1 VTIWLEKFT
10 AYGDGP
16 RLAVKD
22 AIDVAGS
29 PTTLA
34 CPVISDRAVPAD
46 RDAPVVAAARSQGAR
61 IIGKTNLTELCRAA
75 DGVNPWTG
83 TPENPLDA
91 ERLPGGSSSGSA
103 VAVALGEA
111 DVALGTD
118 TGGSV
123 RVPAACCG
131 VVGLKTTHGRVSV
144 EGVFPLAPT
153 LDTVG
158 PLGRDVAAVALGMSL
173 IEPTF
178 TPGAFEADA
187 MIGRLRPVGTPVAPE
202 LDEAVDAAL
211 RRAGLVIADEPVD
224 CWPAALDAG
233 NTLIL
238 GEGYREHRNLLAYPD
253 RISARIRRRIE
264 RGEQVTDGMLDEAYT
279 ARESLRESLAKLFER
294 YPLLA
299 LPTITQPPPRIG
311 AERDVDLTALTL
323 PFNVSGDPALALP
336 IPVAGA
342 TLPGSLQLVAPANEE
357 GRLLAAGALIEAAL
371 R

>member
-1 VTIWLEKFT
+1 MTIWLEKFT
-10 AYGDGP
+10 AQGDGP

-34 CPVISDRAVPAD
+34 CPVISERAEPAEH
-46 RDAPVVAAARSQGAR
+46 DAPVVAAARRQGAR
-61 IIGKTNLTELCRAA
+61 IVGKTNLTELCRAA

-91 ERLPGGSSSGSA
+91 DRVPGGSSSGSA

-131 VVGLKTTHGRVSV
+131 VTGLKTTHGRVPV
-144 EGVFPLAPT
+144 DGVFPLAQT

-158 PLGRDVAAVALGMSL
+158 PLGPDVAALTLGMTL
-173 IEPTF
+173 MEPGF
-178 TPGAFEADA
+178 APGPFDAGA

-202 LDEAVDAAL
+202 VDAAVDAAL
-211 RRAGLVIADEPVD
+211 HAAGLIFADEPVD
-224 CWPAALDAG
+224 CWSAALDAG
-233 NTLIL
+233 NRLIL
-238 GEGYREHRNLLAYPD
+238 GEGFRAHRSLLAYPD
-253 RISARIRRRIE
+253 RMSERIRRRIE
-264 RGEQVTDGMLDEAYT
+264 RGERITDGMFDEAYA
-279 ARESLRESLAKLFER
+279 ARETLREVLGKLFER

-323 PFNVSGDPALALP
+323 PFNLSGDPALALP
-336 IPVAGA
+336 IPVEGSA
-342 TLPGSLQLVAPANEE
+342 LPGSLQLVAPANEE
-357 GRLLAAGALIEAAL
+357 GRLLAAGALIESAL

>member
-1 VTIWLEKFT
+1 VTTWLAKFST
-10 AYGDGP
+10 DGDGP

-34 CPVISDRAVPAD
+34 CPVIAERATPAD
-46 RDAPVVAAARSQGAR
+46 RDATVVAAARAAGAR
-61 IIGKTNLTELCRAA
+61 IVGKTNLTELCRAA

-83 TPENPLDA
+83 TPENPLDP
-91 ERLPGGSSSGSA
+91 ERVPGGSSSGSA

-131 VVGLKTTHGRVSV
+131 IAGLKTTHGRVPLD
-144 EGVFPLAPT
+144 GVFPLAPS
-153 LDTVG
+153 LDTAG
-158 PLGRDVAAVALGMSL
+158 PLGRDIAAVALGMAL
-173 IEPTF
+173 IEPGF
-178 TPGAFEADA
+178 TPGTFDRGV
-187 MIGRLRPVGTPVAPE
+187 MIGRLRPAGTPIAPA
-202 LDEAVDAAL
+202 LDAAVDGAL
-211 RRAGLVIADEPVD
+211 GAAGLIVADEPAD
-224 CWPAALDAG
+224 CWPMALDAG

-238 GEGYREHRNLLAYPD
+238 GEGYREHRGYLAYPD
-253 RISARIRRRIE
+253 RMSARIRRRIE
-264 RGEQVTDGMLDEAYT
+264 RGGQVTDGMLDEAYA
-279 ARESLRESLAKLFER
+279 ARERFREFLSKLFER

-299 LPTITQPPPRIG
+299 LPTIAKPPPRIG

-323 PFNVSGDPALALP
+323 PFNLSGDPALALP
-336 IPVAGA
+336 VPVEGSV
-342 TLPGSLQLVAPANEE
+342 LPGSLQLVAPANEE